1 MASLSLRRPHV
12 RSLIVGTVIDARA
25 RLQQITNCRLLLVGR
40 ERRRIVVYA
49 ETANG
54 RAQGDRRDGGGII

>member
-1 MASLSLRRPHV
+1 MCRVDERPV
-12 RSLIVGTVIDARA
+12 GAGARPYPQFIVSPTIDARTG
-25 RLQQITNCRLLLVGR
+25 LQQITNCRLLLVGR

-54 RAQGDRRDGGGII
+54 RVQGD